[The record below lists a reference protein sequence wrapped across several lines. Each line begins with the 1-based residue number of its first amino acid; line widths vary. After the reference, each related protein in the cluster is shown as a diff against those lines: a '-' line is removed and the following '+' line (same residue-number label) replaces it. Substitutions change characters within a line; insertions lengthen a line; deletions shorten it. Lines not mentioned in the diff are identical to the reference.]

1 MVDYDEAKRAV
12 QDPNADPAF
21 LARIAYENPSFDAL
35 VANHRRAYPGLLAW
49 LAQFGTPEA
58 RRVLRMR
65 TDLPEAVM
73 RSLQESETAAQPT
86 ASATDSAP
94 AHTTSQETD
103 EEFKENG
110 APAQAYSD
118 SEQQSRTAI
127 HQPSASEQE
136 QQAQSPIQPVTVT
149 PQITTPATADAATT
163 AANAQQPQ
171 VQTQSAVEPTQ
182 QPQEQEP
189 QKQEPQEQPQ
199 EQQEPPVIL
208 TPLTQQLLAETGF
221 KAETNVHGHTP
232 AEAIDPHTSW
242 MTQHDIAVQAP
253 ELLPFLALNTNIY
266 PELKSWLA
274 NLGDP
279 LINQALAGSTAP
291 SGNEK

>member
-94 AHTTSQETD
+94 AHTTNQE
-103 EEFKENG
+103 NS
-110 APAQAYSD
+110 APAQAYPD

-136 QQAQSPIQPVTVT
+136 QQAQSLVQPVIVT
-149 PQITTPATADAATT
+149 PQTTTPATADT

-171 VQTQSAVEPTQ
+171 VQTQSASEPTQ
-182 QPQEQEP
+182 QPQGQEP
-189 QKQEPQEQPQ
+189 QKQEPQEQAQ

-291 SGNEK
+291 SDNEK